1 MNTKSPRSKFIL
13 PLIVLAQF
21 ACTSLWFAGNAVVPE
36 LVEIFD
42 YPASSIGTITAAVQ
56 FGFIIGTLIYAI
68 FMIADR
74 ISPSLV
80 FFVSALLAAG
90 ANSAILWGGGD
101 YYLMLSMRFLT
112 GFFLAG
118 IYPVGM
124 KIASD
129 YYDKGLGKALGFLVG
144 ALVVGTAF
152 PHLIKS
158 FSTTVNWR
166 SVLLFTSAMSV
177 AGGTLIWLG
186 VPDGPYRK
194 ASQRPD
200 FTAFFKVFQNR
211 PFRSAAF
218 GYFGHMWE
226 LYAFW
231 AFVPYLLQ
239 TYFYSLGSSA
249 PMNTSLAAFWVIA
262 IGGPACA
269 VGGWLSEKMGARK
282 VALRSLFL
290 SGHCCLLSPLA
301 FLLPF
306 PLFFLFLLFWGM
318 VVIVDSPL
326 FSTLVAQSAAPETKG
341 TALTIATCIGF
352 AVTIFSIQLL
362 NVLYQEMNPKLIYMF
377 LAIGP
382 LFGLLAFRKY
392 KKNEEPV

>member
-1 MNTKSPRSKFIL
+1 MNTTTRPAKSIL
-13 PLIVLAQF
+13 PLIVIAQF

-42 YPASSIGTITAAVQ
+42 YPVSSIGYITAAVQ
-56 FGFIIGTLIYAI
+56 FGFIVGTLIYAI
-68 FMIADR
+68 FTIADR

-80 FFVSALLAAG
+80 FFISALLAAG
-90 ANSAILWGGGD
+90 ANSAILWGGSD

-129 YYDKGLGKALGFLVG
+129 YYDKGLGKALGYLVG

-158 FSTTVNWR
+158 FSTVVEWR
-166 SVLLFTSAMSV
+166 SVLAFTSVLSV
-177 AGGTLIWLG
+177 AGGALIWLG

-194 ASQRPD
+194 VSQKPD
-200 FTAFFKVFQNR
+200 FTAFFKVFRNR

-239 TYFYSLGSSA
+239 TYFYAMGISA
-249 PMNTSLAAFWVIA
+249 PMNGSLAAFWVIA

-269 VGGWLSEKMGARK
+269 IGGWLSQRIGTKKLAFR
-282 VALRSLFL
+282 ALFL
-290 SGHCCLLSPLA
+290 SGHCCLLSPFA

-326 FSTLVAQSAAPETKG
+326 FSTLIAQSAAPETKG
-341 TALTIATCIGF
+341 TALTISTCIGF
-352 AVTIFSIQLL
+352 AITILSIQLITF
-362 NVLYQEMNPKLIYMF
+362 LYQEMNPRLIYVF

-382 LFGLLAFRKY
+382 FFGLLALWRGD
-392 KKNEEPV
+392 KKIG